1 MKRDHRYGE
10 KLPKAVCGPNA
21 VTAALRGVKWKG
33 KGEALLVRPHA
44 SNAPQECKC
53 NAVLAALRR
62 GGEGGRSGEISAIA
76 AAYAPAAQSSVRAQ
90 CAASRYSKRRGSAQ
104 QAALLCAVT
113 HFASALHECSLI
125 AALICRNS
133 GGKKVLLLRFRSMNT
148 CILNSAPALTYE

>member
-62 GGEGGRSGEISAIA
+62 GGGGGEKREDFRNCGSICACC
-76 AAYAPAAQSSVRAQ
+76 PKQ
-90 CAASRYSKRRGSAQ
+90 CAGPMR
-104 QAALLCAVT
+104 CFEV
-113 HFASALHECSLI
+113 
-125 AALICRNS
+125 
-133 GGKKVLLLRFRSMNT
+133 
-148 CILNSAPALTYE
+148 

>member
-62 GGEGGRSGEISAIA
+62 GGGGEAGRFPQLRQHMRLLPKAVCG
-76 AAYAPAAQSSVRAQ
+76 PN
-90 CAASRYSKRRGSAQ
+90 
-104 QAALLCAVT
+104 ALLQGIVRGEG
-113 HFASALHECSLI
+113 ALSKQHCY
-125 AALICRNS
+125 AQ
-133 GGKKVLLLRFRSMNT
+133 
-148 CILNSAPALTYE
+148 